1 MYKITV
7 YLIKIPIKKVLY
19 NKKYLLLPHII
30 ILNHVKSQQLLLLLL
45 NLILNHFAPLA
56 PLTHHIKRKPRSRKR
71 FQVKKNKT
79 KEISTK
85 KKQSVCYIYEDGQ
98 ILFSSR

>member
-19 NKKYLLLPHII
+19 NKKYLFLPHII
-30 ILNHVKSQQLLLLLL
+30 ILNHVKSQQILLLLL

-56 PLTHHIKRKPRSRKR
+56 PLTHRIKRKPRSRKR
-71 FQVKKNKT
+71 FQVKKKKT